1 MAEVGNKRDLLQF
14 GAWVIEPQ
22 LSRIRS
28 GEMIVHLQP
37 QAIEVLAHLLD
48 HPGEIVS
55 QQDLMD
61 VVWDGR
67 LVEPGAVA
75 RNVAAIRK
83 ALGDD
88 PRNPTYIQ
96 TVPKRGYRMI
106 ATVTPGPRR
115 LPKSIAVLP
124 FENLSPDPDN
134 AYFAAGIHE
143 EILSQL
149 AKIRELSVIAR
160 KSVRAYADSAKPIP
174 QIGRELNVSFIME
187 GSVRY
192 AGERVRITAQLIDAD
207 SDLHLWSEVY
217 DRNLEDVFAIQAE
230 IAQHVATE
238 LSATL
243 LAPPKFPTTSTRAYT
258 NYLQA
263 KALLDQF
270 DASNHDVVARLLD
283 EALEEDPKFSLAWV
297 GLSRLVFHRCQVG
310 TITWDEYRI
319 AHRSAILNA
328 LIADPTGPEAL
339 TQQAVQF
346 LQFDRD
352 RASAAR
358 SFVKALRL
366 APTNVE
372 VLKVAMLMALNLGRV
387 EQAIE
392 LGEQAIMRDPLCPV
406 CHGNLAQAYMYAGR
420 LSKALE
426 HAQMRRSLAPRSRGA
441 SILEAFLTL
450 HKGKAKA
457 ALAKFQALPED
468 SIRTLGLFMA
478 LHDLG
483 RTGEAQSQLRELR
496 EDARELQPRLLAQA
510 YAWMGDTDEA
520 FNWLDKSK
528 PADDLLFDY
537 QRYLNLVL
545 RRLSNDR
552 RWQEYLIRTGAAPET
567 LEAIDFDF
575 ALPSH
580 DGFS

>member
-1 MAEVGNKRDLLQF
+1 M
-14 GAWVIEPQ
+14 
-22 LSRIRS
+22 
-28 GEMIVHLQP
+28 
-37 QAIEVLAHLLD
+37 EVLGHLLD
-48 HPGEIVS
+48 QSGEIVS
-55 QQDLMD
+55 QQELIDR
-61 VVWDGR
+61 VWDDR

-75 RNVAAIRK
+75 RNIAKIRK

-88 PRNPTYIQ
+88 SRNPTYIQ
-96 TVPKRGYRMI
+96 TVPKRGYRTI
-106 ATVTPGPRR
+106 ATVTPASQPP
-115 LPKSIAVLP
+115 PKSIAVLP

-160 KSVRAYADSAKPIP
+160 TSVRAYADSAKPIP
-174 QIGRELNVSFIME
+174 QIGRELNVSSIME

-207 SDLHLWSEVY
+207 SGLHLWSEVY

-230 IAQHVATE
+230 IAQHVATQ

-243 LAPPKFPTTSTRAYT
+243 LGPQKAPTASTRAYT

-283 EALEEDPKFSLAWV
+283 EAVEDDPEFSLAWV
-297 GLSRLVFHRCQVG
+297 GLSRLVFHQYQVG
-310 TITWDEYRI
+310 TITWDEYRV
-319 AHRSAILNA
+319 AHRSTIRNA
-328 LIADPTGPEAL
+328 LIADPTCPEAL
-339 TQQAVQF
+339 SQQAVQF

-358 SFVKALRL
+358 SYLKALRL

-426 HAQMRRSLAPRSRGA
+426 HAQMRRSLAPSSRGQ
-441 SILEAFLTL
+441 SNLEAFLTL
-450 HKGKAKA
+450 YTGGAKT
-457 ALAKFQALPED
+457 ALERFQALPEGP
-468 SIRTLGLFMA
+468 IRTLGLFMS

-483 RTGEAQSQLRELR
+483 RTAEAQSRLRKLR

-537 QRYLNLVL
+537 QRYLDPVL

-567 LEAIDFDF
+567 LQAIDFDF
-575 ALPSH
+575 ALPI
-580 DGFS
+580 DPQPPFD